1 MLEQEQDH
9 LMRRSSSQTLEH
21 NLKVNMRSKTCER
34 GRKSNTQDKEL
45 QLSRCRRSKTLEIES
60 IEQMKKNQ
68 VCKGPRSRMGG
79 KFLCTEEGC
88 EARFPQKTNLSDHMR
103 SVHNQSKLVCG
114 VEGCT
119 KAYMSVNGLYNH
131 RKTIHSSSSK
141 DLIQQSRRSL
151 TLKPAPPIEMGEQGE
166 KASILNHE
174 DRAKVQM
181 KRRSASEV
189 EDGAVMGE
197 GKKVGKK
204 HREPIQEEMA
214 VSDKASSVEE
224 ETTVEESVEAKINAT
239 NEVVKTSGYTV
250 KYIDDQKSE
259 EMSLATEDVDL
270 EDVEEMMEVSET
282 ESSSDGSDIVIENE
296 TDLAEVAT
304 CGGFEKF

>member
-1 MLEQEQDH
+1 
-9 LMRRSSSQTLEH
+9 
-21 NLKVNMRSKTCER
+21 
-34 GRKSNTQDKEL
+34 
-45 QLSRCRRSKTLEIES
+45 
-60 IEQMKKNQ
+60 MK
-68 VCKGPRSRMGG
+68 
-79 KFLCTEEGC
+79 L
-88 EARFPQKTNLSDHMR
+88 
-103 SVHNQSKLVCG
+103 
-114 VEGCT
+114 
-119 KAYMSVNGLYNH
+119 
-131 RKTIHSSSSK
+131 
-141 DLIQQSRRSL
+141 
-151 TLKPAPPIEMGEQGE
+151 
-166 KASILNHE
+166 
-174 DRAKVQM
+174 
-181 KRRSASEV
+181 
-189 EDGAVMGE
+189 
-197 GKKVGKK
+197 GKK

-304 CGGFEKF
+304 CGGIEKF